1 VFLEFAERPGDYR
14 FRTVLSHFFVCLLI
28 VSNLSRRRGEQLIV
42 EMKKGFLLAF
52 FLILVFS
59 CVPRAAGQQ
68 RKVPQEKLLRQL
80 LKLEQKLT
88 PEQIDRLSSGFGNY
102 LALAHLVLDPR
113 TAGPDDDGRKPPFT
127 LSQTRSGA
135 NSAALAKLTNLL
147 NSPQA
152 RSRED
157 NGNGDVE
164 QISDPRL
171 NFQLSRFTGF
181 TENTSSSAWCGRN
194 VVTGFQSTLA
204 SLLTSVLPFEQ
215 DPNLLVN
222 SATSLGVAFSTNDGE
237 SFTDLGVLNPGP
249 TTTTINT
256 VMFGNPVVACTSP
269 NKFYYLT
276 SPFFVSNASG
286 VSLAGVGLSV
296 SRDGGRQWGNP
307 VPILQ
312 KDGFHILDRAWLAAD
327 PHDSKRLYATYFDFD
342 LDGVFVETVATARCP
357 KVLRQAIELVS
368 SSDGGQT
375 WSSPSIVREDCDVID
390 PNTGKFIGRNQPFA
404 PQVAVG
410 AGGNVFLS
418 YTVFL
423 GVGDQAGTVVLNFR
437 RSSDHGK
444 SFDPEV
450 SVSNIV
456 ESGDVGR
463 LQGDIVDPP
472 APAMAADYSSK
483 RGGKDT
489 LYIAWADGRDNP
501 QVDVLGSGTYNFG
514 DILLAKSTDGG
525 STWSTPKPVSPT
537 PDDFAGI
544 GRDQFQ
550 PAIAVNRDGALA
562 VCYYDK
568 RNDPQNNAVDRFCS
582 LSRDHGRSFHD
593 IRQTVTSWAPI
604 HATDFFLDARSL
616 GLYDTVAPHLASEDD
631 DGFFG
636 SFQIINNA
644 VPGVYGRRIRR
655 EE

>member
-1 VFLEFAERPGDYR
+1 MGTKSRFCSFL
-14 FRTVLSHFFVCLLI
+14 I
-28 VSNLSRRRGEQLIV
+28 
-42 EMKKGFLLAF
+42 FLFLAF
-52 FLILVFS
+52 LQVQGAI
-59 CVPRAAGQQ
+59 AQQ
-68 RKVPQEKLLRQL
+68 RKVPQERFLRHL
-80 LKLEQKLT
+80 LKLAQKLT
-88 PEQIDRLSSGFGNY
+88 PEQLDHLSGGFSNY
-102 LALAHLVLDPR
+102 LAFAHSALDPQ
-113 TAGPDDDGRKPPFT
+113 TAGPDDDGRKPPFA

-135 NSAALAKLTNLL
+135 NSASLAELSNLL

-157 NGNGDVE
+157 KGNGDAE

-181 TENTSSSAWCGRN
+181 TQNTSSSAWCGRN

-204 SLLTSVLPFEQ
+204 SLVTGVLPFEQ

-222 SATSLGVAFSTNDGE
+222 SATALGVAFSTNDGE
-237 SFTDLGVLNPGP
+237 SFTDLGFLNPGP

-256 VMFGNPVVACTSP
+256 TMLGNPVVACSSP

-276 SPFFVSNASG
+276 SPFFVSDETG
-286 VSLAGVGLSV
+286 TSLAGVGLSV
-296 SRDGGRQWGNP
+296 STDGGRQWANP
-307 VPILQ
+307 VSILQ
-312 KDGFHILDRAWLAAD
+312 KGGFHILDRAWLAVD
-327 PHDSKRLYATYFDFD
+327 SHQSKRLYAAYFDFD
-342 LDGVFVETVATARCP
+342 LDGFFTETAATARCP
-357 KVLRQAIELVS
+357 NVLREAIELVS

-375 WSSPSIVREDCDVID
+375 WSSPSVVREDCDVID
-390 PNTGKFIGRNQPFA
+390 PQTGQFIGRNEPFA

-410 AGGNVFLS
+410 ADGKVFLS

-423 GVGDQAGTVVLNFR
+423 GLGDQAGTVTLNFR

-456 ESGDVGR
+456 RSGDVGR
-463 LQGDIVDPP
+463 LQGDIVDLP
-472 APAMAADYSSK
+472 APAMATDSSK

-489 LYIAWADGRDNP
+489 VYIAWSDGRDNP
-501 QVDVLGSGTYNFG
+501 QVDVIGPTGTYNFG
-514 DILLAKSTDGG
+514 DILLAKSTDSG
-525 STWSTPKPVSPT
+525 STWNTPKPVSPT
-537 PDDFAGI
+537 PADFAGI

-582 LSRDHGRSFHD
+582 LSRDHGRSFQD
-593 IRQTVTSWAPI
+593 VRQTATSWAPI
-604 HATDFFLDARSL
+604 HATDFFIDARSL
-616 GLYDTVAPHLASEDD
+616 GLYDTVAPHLASEGD

-644 VPGVYGRRIRR
+644 VPGVHGRRIRR

>member
-1 VFLEFAERPGDYR
+1 LGTKGRFYPFL
-14 FRTVLSHFFVCLLI
+14 
-28 VSNLSRRRGEQLIV
+28 
-42 EMKKGFLLAF
+42 MFLFLAF
-52 FLILVFS
+52 LQVQG
-59 CVPRAAGQQ
+59 AAAQQ
-68 RKVPQEKLLRQL
+68 RKVPQEKLLRRL
-80 LKLEQKLT
+80 LELEQKLS
-88 PEQIDRLSSGFGNY
+88 PEQIEHLSGGVANY
-102 LALAHLVLDPR
+102 LAFAHSVFDPQ
-113 TAGPDDDGRKPPFT
+113 TAGPDDDDRKPPFT
-127 LSQTRSGA
+127 LSQTLSGGT
-135 NSAALAKLTNLL
+135 SKALAKLTILL
-147 NSPQA
+147 NNPQA
-152 RSRED
+152 RSRGEEE
-157 NGNGDVE
+157 NGDAE

-181 TENTSSSAWCGRN
+181 TQNTSSSAWCGHN

-204 SLLTSVLPFEQ
+204 SLVTSVLPFEQ

-222 SATSLGVAFSTNDGE
+222 SASSLGVAFSTNDGE
-237 SFTDLGVLNPGP
+237 SFTDLGFLNPGP
-249 TTTTINT
+249 TTTNINT
-256 VMFGNPVVACTSP
+256 VMLGNPVVACSSP

-276 SPFFVSNASG
+276 SPFFVSDSSATS
-286 VSLAGVGLSV
+286 VAAVGLSV
-296 SRDGGRQWGNP
+296 STDGGRQWADP
-307 VPILQ
+307 VSILQ
-312 KDGFHILDRAWLAAD
+312 KGGLHILDRAWLTVD
-327 PHDSKRLYATYFDFD
+327 PHQPKRLYVTYFDFD
-342 LDGVFVETVATARCP
+342 LDGLFAETAATARCP
-357 KVLRQAIELVS
+357 NVLRQAIELVS

-410 AGGNVFLS
+410 AGGKVFLS

-423 GVGDQAGTVVLNFR
+423 GLGAQAGTVTLNFR
-437 RSSDHGK
+437 RSSDQGK

-456 ESGDVGR
+456 LSGDVGR
-463 LQGDIVDPP
+463 LQGDIVDLP
-472 APAMAADYSSK
+472 APAMAADSSK

-489 LYIAWADGRDNP
+489 LYIAWTDGRDNP
-501 QVDVLGSGTYNFG
+501 QVDVLGSGSYNFG
-514 DILLAKSTDGG
+514 DILIAKSTDGG

-550 PAIAVNRDGALA
+550 PAVAVNRDGALA

-582 LSRDHGRSFHD
+582 LSRDHGRSFQD
-593 IRQTVTSWAPI
+593 FRQTAASWAPI
-604 HATDFFLDARSL
+604 HDSDIFVDRRGL
-616 GLYDTVAPHLASEDD
+616 GLYDTVAPHLASEEDD
-631 DGFFG
+631 SFFG

-644 VPGVYGRRIRR
+644 VPGVHGRKIRR